1 MLQAGTRAQLQAAAQ
16 QLREERADRAGKEQ
30 DAADAIALRDE
41 AIQELKDML
50 KEEKVS
56 PHVLHRHFS
65 IPPSHEV

>member
-1 MLQAGTRAQLQAAAQ
+1 MQASTRAQLQASSQ

-50 KEEKVS
+50 ADEKVGS
-56 PHVLHRHFS
+56 QMLPQT
-65 IPPSHEV
+65 